1 MSERFL
7 YQINFNKRKY
17 PEICKALEDAKQDEG
32 IAWYLRQL
40 ISKDIESKKNNR
52 FGSNVSQPVFEEPEV
67 QKPKPK
73 NKPKKEEVVKKL
85 PDDNG
90 GFV

>member
-1 MSERFL
+1 VSERFL

-17 PEICKALEDAKQDEG
+17 PEICKALEDAKHDEG

-40 ISKDIESKKNNR
+40 ISKDIESKKNR
-52 FGSNVSQPVFEEPEV
+52 SFGSNESPPVFEET
-67 QKPKPK
+67 KPKK
-73 NKPKKEEVVKKL
+73 TKEKPKKEEVKL

-90 GFV
+90 GFM